1 MKQLTLLL
9 FIAFS
14 GLVQS
19 GLAQNDAQSI
29 EATQV
34 QAEKAGVNFDHLSS
48 MIEQITGSEADN
60 PICQAMLRSILTI
73 RSAGQPVPMD
83 DVTLTAWQE
92 SFEITSAQAQD
103 LYKVAVRF
111 ALQDQRR

>member
-14 GLVQS
+14 LFAQL

-29 EATQV
+29 EVTKAQV
-34 QAEKAGVNFDHLSS
+34 KQAGVNFDHLST
-48 MIEQITGSEADN
+48 MIEQITGSEAEN

-83 DVTLTAWQE
+83 DAALTAWQE
-92 SFEITSAQAQD
+92 SFGITSAQAQD